1 MQEGTNIVKEK
12 EKKEAFQKTCYKKY
26 VLNYALKQNPY
37 AIFEEMLRFWQTDFA
52 HMELTEYLLQAYS
65 GVKTLKNRISRLKK
79 QIRGLEKK
87 GGGGTAPLKAEAEK
101 LQKCLPEDKAVS
113 IKNLELVK
121 RNSGLVYMP
130 SHIQYPA

>member
-65 GVKTLKNRISRLKK
+65 GVKTLKNRISRLKN
-79 QIRGLEKK
+79 RSVTWRKK
-87 GGGGTAPLKAEAEK
+87 AGAGQRP
-101 LQKCLPEDKAVS
+101 
-113 IKNLELVK
+113 
-121 RNSGLVYMP
+121 
-130 SHIQYPA
+130 